1 MAKSGKYAG
10 MYLGNP
16 DIDFVKLA
24 ESQGVSGER
33 VERGG
38 NLREAIRRGT
48 AAARDGKPYLVEV
61 LIARYG
67 GWVLSNCPGSLH
79 IAPRLNRT
87 VLGPRR
93 PSQQNHLGEAQH
105 VTQTPP
111 P

>member
-1 MAKSGKYAG
+1 

-67 GWVLSNCPGSLH
+67 GGAESTWHESFNLAS
-79 IAPRLNRT
+79 
-87 VLGPRR
+87 RR
-93 PSQQNHLGEAQH
+93 KRP
-105 VTQTPP
+105 V
-111 P
+111 